1 MELLRIGSR
10 TVALG
15 LFWQP
20 REAKGLKVEARE
32 LALQMASGAD
42 AREFNFVALRPPN
55 QEYGLAESPAGGLP
69 GKVLALAGVLA
80 DKVSGKWAGH
90 YALKTGRH
98 WVVCIIDGQILA
110 DGDVVLNDAES
121 ARALLAQ
128 WQSNYS
134 GLKVERHEAPQEAL
148 TLLSQWVLK
157 ARGPAL
163 VPLFGSQ
170 LASGGTGRMVLMAA
184 VALPVTVGIT
194 WLLWPTPRQTP
205 AAAFQVPTATNATLN
220 RTVSVKSLPAA
231 PPAAPE
237 PSVAPDALGA
247 ACVQRYLQEP
257 VSISGWWT
265 SEWTCQAEGAVRITW
280 RRGAD
285 GSFLQPPAGAQLDTA
300 DPDKATQSQSLGLP
314 TAVPIAVAQRAHAA
328 ASLYELAR
336 VFGLQLNVSWPST
349 PRTPPGVEVPGQ
361 PAAPPPFDT
370 SAFHLTAPAES
381 GAPEP
386 ELLAAMAN
394 VPGLALHTMSWH
406 ETARDWNFEGVV
418 YTGRPAAQ

>member
-1 MELLRIGSR
+1 MELLRIGGR
-10 TVALG
+10 TVAMG

-20 REAKGLKVEARE
+20 REAKSLKVEARD

-42 AREFNFVALRPPN
+42 AREFNFVALRAKN
-55 QEYGLAESPAGGLP
+55 QEYGLAESPNGGLP

-80 DKVSGKWAGH
+80 DQASGKWAGH
-90 YALKTGRH
+90 YALKAGRH

-110 DGDVVLNDAES
+110 DADVVLKDAES

-128 WQSNYS
+128 WQVSYS

-148 TLLSQWVLK
+148 TLLSQLVVK

-170 LASGGTGRMVLMAA
+170 LASGATGRMVLMTV
-184 VALPVTVGIT
+184 VALPVAVGIA
-194 WLLWPTPRQTP
+194 WLLWPTPRQIPT
-205 AAAFQVPTATNATLN
+205 AAFQVPTAVNPTPG
-220 RTVSVKSLPAA
+220 RPVSVESLPAA

-237 PSVAPDALGA
+237 PSVAPEALGA

-265 SEWTCQAEGAVRITW
+265 TEWTCQAEGAVRITW
-280 RRGAD
+280 RRGPE
-285 GSFLQPPAGAQLDTA
+285 GSFLRPPAGAQLDTA
-300 DPDKATQSQSLGLP
+300 DPDKATQSRPLELP
-314 TAVPIAVAQRAHAA
+314 TAVPIALAQRAHAA

-349 PRTPPGVEVPGQ
+349 SRTLPGVVVPGQ
-361 PAAPPPFDT
+361 PAAPPRFDT
-370 SAFHLTAPAES
+370 SAFHLTAPPES

-394 VPGLALHTMSWH
+394 VPGLVLHSMSWH
-406 ETARDWNFEGVV
+406 ETARDWNYEGVV
-418 YTGRPAAQ
+418 YTGRSAAQ

>member
-1 MELLRIGSR
+1 MELLRIGGR
-10 TVALG
+10 NVALG

-20 REAKGLKVEARE
+20 RETKSLKVEARE

-55 QEYGLAESPAGGLP
+55 QEYGLAESPDGGLP

-80 DKVSGKWAGH
+80 DQVSGKWAGH

-110 DGDVVLNDAES
+110 DGDVVLKDAES

-128 WQSNYS
+128 WQGSYS

-148 TLLSQWVLK
+148 TLLSQLVLK

-170 LASGGTGRMVLMAA
+170 LAAGRVGRWMIAVPCALL
-184 VALPVTVGIT
+184 VALGIA
-194 WLLWPTPRQTP
+194 WLLWPNQREAP
-205 AAAFQVPTATNATLN
+205 AAAFLPPATVRPTLVQPVTTRSTPVA
-220 RTVSVKSLPAA
+220 LPAMPESSV
-231 PPAAPE
+231 PPE
-237 PSVAPDALGA
+237 ALGA
-247 ACVQRYLQEP
+247 ACLQRYLQEP
-257 VSISGWWT
+257 VSVGGWWT
-265 SEWTCQAEGAVRITW
+265 SEWNCQSEGAVRITW
-280 RRGAD
+280 RRGSD
-285 GSFLQPPAGAQLDTA
+285 GSFLQPPAGAQLDVA
-300 DPDKATQSQSLGLP
+300 DPDKATQSRPLGLP
-314 TAVPIAVAQRAHAA
+314 AAVRISVAQRAQAA

-336 VFGLQLNVSWPST
+336 VFGLQLNVSWPSS

-361 PAAPPPFDT
+361 AASPPPFDT

-386 ELLAAMAN
+386 ELWVAMAS
-394 VPGLALHTMSWH
+394 VPGLALHSMSWR
-406 ETARDWNFEGVV
+406 ETAREWNYEGVV
-418 YTGRPAAQ
+418 YTGRGPTQ